1 MSFDHHDPQF
11 VQDPERVI
19 GPIREQ
25 QPLLHSDL
33 YGGFWLL
40 SRYED
45 VTAAALDHEAFTSAV
60 AGTTLIPPTQPRT
73 DPLLPI
79 ELDPPEHTR
88 YRALVNSVFAK
99 PRIDTMRPDLEAV
112 ATRLL
117 DAYAQQG
124 GGDVMADFAHPMSLA
139 SLARLM
145 DLPPED
151 EGLWFD
157 WVERMYSNALRDPED
172 RVGAAR
178 DAEAYIG
185 DRIAERR
192 REPRDD
198 FLGMLLEAEVDG
210 RRLSELE
217 LRQFGMLML
226 LAGYETTSGAMGMSL
241 LHLAQHP
248 DQRAQLFGD
257 VDGLAHTAVNEL
269 LRVISPV
276 QVFGRNAAHD
286 IDLHGHDPGRDVVL
300 LAYGAA
306 NHDPRAFEDPER
318 CVLDRHPNPHLAFGR
333 GRHLCLGANL
343 ARLEL
348 TIMIE
353 RFARMFP
360 DFGVDPHIR
369 RRGSGV
375 ATCAPWRHSTW
386 SRLPGSHQA
395 PDVGRDGAEGVAQHR
410 PGHP

>member
-1 MSFDHHDPQF
+1 MSFDHHDPHF
-11 VQDPERVI
+11 VEDPESVF
-19 GPIREQ
+19 GPIREEH
-25 QPLLHSDL
+25 PLVHSDL

-40 SRYED
+40 TRYDD
-45 VTAAALDHEAFTSAV
+45 VIAAAIDHESFTSAV

-88 YRALVNSVFAK
+88 YRALVNPVFAK
-99 PRIDTMRPDLEAV
+99 PRIDSLRPALEEL

-117 DAYAQQG
+117 EPFARNG
-124 GGDVMADFAHPMSLA
+124 GGDVMAEFAYPMSLG

-145 DLPPED
+145 DLPEED
-151 EGLWFD
+151 EGRWFD
-157 WVERMYSNALRDPED
+157 WVERMYSNALLDTD
-172 RVGAAR
+172 DHAQAAR
-178 DAEAYIG
+178 EAEAYIG
-185 DRIAERR
+185 ARIAERR

-210 RRLSELE
+210 HRLSDLE
-217 LRQFGMLML
+217 VRQFGMLML

-248 DQRAQLFGD
+248 DERAQLFGD
-257 VDGLAHTAVNEL
+257 ADGLAHTAVNEL
-269 LRVISPV
+269 LRVVSPV

-286 IDLHGHDPGRDVVL
+286 VDLYGETIPAGDVVL

-306 NHDPRAFEDPER
+306 NHDPSAFEHPER
-318 CVLDRHPNPHLAFGR
+318 CLLDRHPNRHLAFGH

-353 RFARMFP
+353 RFAALYP
-360 DFGVDPHIR
+360 DFRVDPER
-369 RRGSGV
+369 PPTWKPRG
-375 ATCAPWRHSTW
+375 
-386 SRLPGSHQA
+386 
-395 PDVGRDGAEGVAQHR
+395 DVRALASLNLVTADVS
-410 PGHP
+410 